1 MATDAATANK
11 KSDADMKISDWV
23 YLVSQGIGN
32 TILVILGMGLLI
44 NMLGTNFHS
53 TALAE
58 VGTMAQKLLAP
69 ALGVTIAMMLRTT
82 TLVTGATMIAS
93 TVGANAVY
101 FNTDPI
107 AHAVT
112 ATGWHGAQA
121 AGSVILTSGQ
131 PVSAVLA
138 GVFAACLGKW
148 LTGKTPLDMV
158 LVPFCV
164 SFFGSLVGLGLA
176 AVTTPALNWV
186 SEELAQTMKVSP
198 IIGAALVSAA
208 WFLFLMT
215 PASSAALA
223 IAVQLDPMSAG
234 AALIGT
240 TVAFVSFTAM
250 SYRQNT
256 MGANIAQTL
265 VTPKIQFSNLLK
277 NPMLAGG
284 PLAVAAICA
293 VFAVVFF
300 NFKVPYSIGGLGLNS
315 LIAPLWLATNNH
327 QGLILLIAFGIVIPV
342 VASWMYYKMMTLAGR
357 TKAND
362 LKITEL

>member
-1 MATDAATANK
+1 MATTTQK
-11 KSDADMKISDWV
+11 PESEMTMKDWV
-23 YLVSQGIGN
+23 YAVSQGIGN
-32 TILVILGMGLLI
+32 TILVILGMGLLLNTI
-44 NMLGTNFHS
+44 GTATHW
-53 TALAE
+53 TAMAQ

-93 TVGANAVY
+93 TVGSNAVY
-101 FNTDPI
+101 FSTAGLAD
-107 AHAVT
+107 AVT

-121 AGSVILTSGQ
+121 AGSIILTSGQ

-138 GVFAACLGKW
+138 GVFAAVLGKW
-148 LTGKTPLDMV
+148 MTGKTPLDMV
-158 LVPFCV
+158 LVPFTV
-164 SFFGSLVGLGLA
+164 SFAGSIVGLATA

-186 SEELAQTMKVSP
+186 SKELAYTMQASP

-250 SYRQNT
+250 SYRQNSI
-256 MGANIAQTL
+256 GANIAQTL

-277 NPMLAGG
+277 NPLLAGG

-300 NFKVPYSIGGLGLNS
+300 NFKVPYSIAGLGLNS
-315 LIAPLWLATNNH
+315 LIAPLWLAPNNPA
-327 QGLILLIAFGIVIPV
+327 GLAVLIAFGVVIPV
-342 VASWMYYKMMTLAGR
+342 IASWIYYRVMTAAGR
-357 TKAND
+357 TQAND
-362 LKITEL
+362 LKIVEL